1 MTTSAMVIAALASPV
16 LAQDT
21 TPAAEDTAR
30 QSTVYVTATRRQG
43 TVQDVPINIAAVGAA
58 QLEEQGISELADL
71 ISYVPGINIVDRGGR
86 QGNPIIV
93 RGLNA
98 DPIGSGDGDNSGGG
112 TVATYLG
119 EVPLF
124 IDLKLNDMERV
135 EVLLGPQGTL
145 YGAGTL
151 AGAIRY
157 IPKKPD
163 FEGYSFEIRADAYQY
178 SEAGDLSTDM
188 GLTVNLP
195 VSDKFAIRG
204 SVDFLDDTGFVDQ
217 PFLVRELGV
226 SNPDPDFSDPAAVA
240 ANLYSAQDVDYED
253 AVSGRVA
260 ARWTPLDW
268 LDGTLTYYYQQV
280 EVGGRTISSQPA
292 VYDYAGPETLFSAGD
307 YDNAKRVAEPNKITN
322 DLIALE
328 VTADLGFA
336 ELTSATGYST
346 YKDDGNRDQTDL
358 LLSLEYSYELF
369 PAFGA
374 MTLEQGESNTF
385 TQEVRLVSSYE
396 SKFNWIVG
404 GFYSNVEANSFS
416 KEFVPGYVPYVNQ
429 PDPDLDFGLTDR
441 PDALE
446 YYSIGHNEVEE
457 AALFGEIGYDVT
469 DKLSVTFGARYYEY
483 DIKAGAEVSEY
494 YGTPGCTDDDY
505 PDNNFCTVFFPLFE
519 GLDFAPISI
528 GQTKDLPFDPRLA
541 QSDDGML
548 YKFNASYQFTP
559 DILGYFTYSEGFR
572 IGASNG
578 IGQCEAYE
586 PNATQGA
593 CALAPG
599 QQYGPN
605 AGDIAQFDERAYG
618 PDQTTNYEI
627 GAKTTWLNGD
637 LTLNGAIFFIEWTD
651 PQLSSATVNANI
663 PITVNAAGAE
673 SKGVELQGAW
683 QVSEA
688 FALRG
693 SISHAEA
700 ELTADVPFLVRTI
713 TPPGFGTEF
722 EDGKSGDR
730 LPGSPEDQFAI
741 FGEYVMPLDNGNELT
756 FNGGYSWQGEILTR
770 TGGRG
775 SSPTIDSVGI
785 ANAAVTY
792 DAGPWQ
798 ASLYAKNLF
807 DEYVVTG
814 YVGTNLSNQVV
825 SDFDGGPVTVR
836 SHYATLGAP
845 RSVGVRFKYLF
856 ES

>member
-1 MTTSAMVIAALASPV
+1 MTTSAMVIAAFASPV
-16 LAQDT
+16 LAQDAIPGT
-21 TPAAEDTAR
+21 EETAR

-163 FEGYSFEIRADAYQY
+163 FEGYSFELRADAYQY
-178 SEAGDLSTDM
+178 SEAEDLSTDM
-188 GLTVNLP
+188 GITVNLP
-195 VSDKFAIRG
+195 VSDTFAIRG
-204 SVDFLDDTGFVDQ
+204 SVDFLQDTGFVDQ

-226 SNPDPDFSDPAAVA
+226 SNPDPDFSDAAAVA
-240 ANLYSAQDVDYED
+240 ANLYGAQDVDYED

-260 ARWTPLDW
+260 ARWTPTEW

-292 VYDYAGPETLFSAGD
+292 VYNYGGPETLFSAGD
-307 YDNAKRVAEPNKITN
+307 YDNAKRIAEPNKITN
-322 DLIALE
+322 DLLALE

-346 YKDDGNRDQTDL
+346 FKDDGNRDQADL
-358 LLSLEYSYELF
+358 LVSLEYSYELF
-369 PAFGA
+369 PSFGA
-374 MTLEQGESNTF
+374 MTLEQGETDTF
-385 TQEVRLVSSYE
+385 TQEMRLVSTYD

-404 GFYSNVEANSFS
+404 GFYSNTDSSSFS
-416 KEFVPGYVPYVNQ
+416 AEYVPNYAAYVNQ
-429 PDPDLDFGLTDR
+429 PALGFGLTER

-446 YYSIGHNEVEE
+446 YFSTSRQEVEE
-457 AALFGEIGYDVT
+457 AALFGELGYDVT
-469 DKLSVTFGARYYEY
+469 DKLSVTVGARYYEY
-483 DIKAGAEVSEY
+483 DLKAAS
-494 YGTPGCTDDDY
+494 
-505 PDNNFCTVFFPLFE
+505 TVDFPLFE
-519 GLDFAPISI
+519 PLSYTPASLGDIQSLA
-528 GQTKDLPFDPRLA
+528 FDPDLA

-559 DILGYFTYSEGFR
+559 DVLGYFTYSEGYR

-578 IGQCEAYE
+578 VGPCDAYD
-586 PNATQGA
+586 PNAGQGA

-605 AGDIAQFDERAYG
+605 PTDIAQFDERAYG

-627 GAKTTWLNGD
+627 GAKTTWLDGD

-651 PQLSSATVNANI
+651 PQVSSATVNANI
-663 PITVNAAGAE
+663 PITVNASGAE
-673 SKGVELQGAW
+673 AKGVELQGAW
-683 QVSEA
+683 QVNDA

-693 SISHAEA
+693 SFSHAET

-713 TPPGFGTEF
+713 TPPGFGTAF

-785 ANAAVTY
+785 ANASVTY

-798 ASLYAKNLF
+798 ASLYAKNLL

-814 YVGTNLSNQVV
+814 YVSTPLSNQVV
-825 SDFDGGPVTVR
+825 SDFDGAPVTVR

-845 RSVGVRFKYLF
+845 RSIGVRFRYLF